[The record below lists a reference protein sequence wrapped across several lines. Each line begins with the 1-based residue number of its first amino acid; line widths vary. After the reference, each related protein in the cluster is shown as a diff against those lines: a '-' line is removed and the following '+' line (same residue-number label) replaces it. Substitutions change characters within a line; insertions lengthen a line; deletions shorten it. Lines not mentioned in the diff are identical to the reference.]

1 MKFIMSPLGVHKI
14 IVNSFVIMNPHS
26 HLQFYSNTE
35 RERQMTLGGHFMPT
49 LQFNDAKP
57 RIKSTNEKNADI
69 VEYLRTIPRDTRASF
84 VDIKNG
90 TSSSS
95 SSPLYHEYK

>member
-1 MKFIMSPLGVHKI
+1 
-14 IVNSFVIMNPHS
+14 MNPHS

-49 LQFNDAKP
+49 VQFNNDTQP
-57 RIKSTNEKNADI
+57 RFKSTHEKNADI
-69 VEYLRTIPRDTRASF
+69 IEYLRSIPRDTRASF

-90 TSSSS
+90 ISTSLHFTSLHFTS
-95 SSPLYHEYK
+95 LHHK